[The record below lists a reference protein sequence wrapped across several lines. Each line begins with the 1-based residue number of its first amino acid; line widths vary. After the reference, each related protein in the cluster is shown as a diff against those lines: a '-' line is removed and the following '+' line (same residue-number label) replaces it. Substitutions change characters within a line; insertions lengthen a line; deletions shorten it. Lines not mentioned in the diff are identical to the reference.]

1 MKSNEQQAPIIIKKG
16 KHGHGH
22 HGGAWKVAYA
32 DFVTAMMALFI
43 VLWVL
48 GQDQKV
54 VESVAGYFRDPIGF
68 TEKLR
73 LITPGNSDMP
83 FQVDSV
89 NINIK
94 EELRRLEI
102 ERLQSMGEALKQEL
116 KQKPEFQELADQIN
130 IEVVNEGL
138 RIELTESRENVFFE
152 VGTANLRPEAAKII
166 QNMAASF
173 QRLPNKI
180 IIEGHTDSRQY
191 VTGERGYS
199 NFELSAERANATRR
213 TLVSAGL
220 DPKKIDEIR
229 GYADTRLRD
238 PSDPFA
244 AVNRRTSLIIKFET
258 EAPE

>member
-54 VESVAGYFRDPIGF
+54 IESVASYFSDPIGF

-73 LITPGNSDMP
+73 LITPGNSDKP
-83 FQVDSV
+83 FQVDTV
-89 NINIK
+89 NIK
-94 EELRRLEI
+94 EQLRELEI
-102 ERLQSMGEALKQEL
+102 KRLQSLGESLKQEL
-116 KQKPEFQELADQIN
+116 KTNPEFQELADQIN
-130 IEVVNEGL
+130 IEIVNEGL
-138 RIELTESRENVFFE
+138 RIEMTESKENVFFE
-152 VGTANLRPEAAKII
+152 VGTALLKPEAAKII

-173 QRLPNKI
+173 QKLPNKI

-191 VTGERGYS
+191 IKGETGYS

-213 TLVSAGL
+213 TLVAAGL
-220 DPKKIDEIR
+220 DPKKIDEVR

-238 PSDPFA
+238 PNDPFA

-258 EAPE
+258 ESPQ

>member
-1 MKSNEQQAPIIIKKG
+1 MKSSEQQAPIIIKKG

-48 GQDQKV
+48 GQDKKV
-54 VESVAGYFRDPIGF
+54 IESVASYFRDPIGF

-73 LITPGNSDMP
+73 VITPGNSEMP
-83 FQVDSV
+83 FEADTL

-94 EELRRLEI
+94 EQLRELEI
-102 ERLQSMGEALKQEL
+102 QRLQSLGESLKQEL
-116 KQKPEFQELADQIN
+116 KQNPEFQELADQIN
-130 IEVVNEGL
+130 IEIVNEGL
-138 RIELTESRENVFFE
+138 RIELTESTENVFFE
-152 VGTANLRPEAAKII
+152 VGTANLKPEAAKII
-166 QNMAASF
+166 QRMAASF
-173 QRLPNKI
+173 QKLPNKI
-180 IIEGHTDSRQY
+180 IIEGHTDSRPYIQ
-191 VTGERGYS
+191 GEKGYS

-213 TLVSAGL
+213 TLVTAGL
-220 DPKKIDEIR
+220 DPKKIDEVR

-238 PSDPFA
+238 PNDPFA

-258 EAPE
+258 ESP